1 VSKWQMRRALSS
13 ATGVGASSG
22 EECDA
27 HSDGGWSTGERRS
40 AQTKRAQGGSGALHS
55 RASRRLDV
63 FTGSTQAM
71 ALDATALSEVRANV
85 LRGMLLFSFL

>member
-1 VSKWQMRRALSS
+1 VEAPPRPYRTLPS
-13 ATGVGASSG
+13 
-22 EECDA
+22 
-27 HSDGGWSTGERRS
+27 GGWVDL
-40 AQTKRAQGGSGALHS
+40 GGSKF
-55 RASRRLDV
+55 DV